1 MEFMKFWLI
10 GSWCF
15 SFCTVAATYNKA
27 NSLGYEIFACL
38 VAMAIKWGFIGWIP
52 YAIYRLM

>member
-1 MEFMKFWLI
+1 MEFMKFWLVV
-10 GSWCF
+10 SWCF
-15 SFCTVAATYNKA
+15 SFFTVAATYNKA

-38 VAMAIKWGFIGWIP
+38 VAMVIKWGFIGWMP